1 MQHASPA
8 GAPAAP
14 PSVLSNPVSDTLR
27 IPLAARAFGDAM
39 FPALAVNDA
48 AARQALRRLGDD
60 GQRWLRDRQ
69 SVYGVLA
76 RTRAFQDLAQTYL
89 AREPAGC
96 LVNLGCGL
104 SDYFQWLDNGQARMV
119 DADLPEVIALRR
131 EWLGQPGPRRTLAE
145 LDLCQPGWWD
155 RLGLP
160 SGPGQAPVFLMSEGV
175 LMYLQPQA
183 VSAIL
188 AEVGER
194 APAGSVFTFD
204 AMCWLAAGRARR
216 HPSVRHTRAEF
227 GWGPRRLA
235 DLTRPHPRLR
245 MAAARKVM
253 EGYGFPYSAFGP
265 LFRLVCGVPFY
276 AVYELHARDG
286 AS

>member
-1 MQHASPA
+1 MLAIFQFYFSAIVLMLPLLSCVGI
-8 GAPAAP
+8 GAFWARRDLPFGGSFITTLVT
-14 PSVLSNPVSDTLR
+14 SVTT
-27 IPLAARAFGDAM
+27 
-39 FPALAVNDA
+39 PALVFH
-48 AARQALRRLGDD
+48 
-60 GQRWLRDRQ
+60 
-69 SVYGVLA
+69 LA
-76 RTRAFQDLAQTYL
+76 RTRAFQDLAQAYL

-194 APAGSVFTFD
+194 APAGSVFAFD

-235 DLTRPHPRLR
+235 DLTTP
-245 MAAARKVM
+245 AAAPAHGR
-253 EGYGFPYSAFGP
+253 GP
-265 LFRLVCGVPFY
+265 QGHGRLWVSLFRLRAAVPPGLRRAFLCR
-276 AVYELHARDG
+276 V
-286 AS
+286 